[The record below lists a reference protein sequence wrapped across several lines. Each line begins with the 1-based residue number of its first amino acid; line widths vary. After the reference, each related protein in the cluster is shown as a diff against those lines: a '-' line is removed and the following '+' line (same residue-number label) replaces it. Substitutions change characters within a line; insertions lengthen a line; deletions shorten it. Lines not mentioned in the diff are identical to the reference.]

1 MLEIEPLLSDNA
13 LHYNIRR
20 IRIVER
26 VMFKKIFDRIFHRE
40 QLSIKHVLSLYCFVF
55 AFWSL
60 YRYFPENV
68 FPLWVE
74 ELILKPLIWLTPT
87 FWLVLKVEKEQ
98 LSSLGI
104 TKKNLFPA
112 LYWGIGLGIVFAAEG
127 LITNIVKYRGLQLPE
142 LNYSSFEL
150 VGMVFLSLATAFS
163 EETVFRGYIFTR
175 LWRLGKNE
183 WLANLISSFLF
194 ALIHLPIGLFVLSYT
209 PTVMLA
215 YLFFVFIF
223 GFGSAFVFARSE
235 NLVSS
240 ILLHSFW
247 SWPIILFR

>member
-1 MLEIEPLLSDNA
+1 M
-13 LHYNIRR
+13 
-20 IRIVER
+20 
-26 VMFKKIFDRIFHRE
+26 MFQKIFNQIFHRE
-40 QLSIKHVLSLYCFVF
+40 KLSLKHVFALFSFIF

-60 YRYFPENV
+60 YRYFPEGV

-74 ELILKPLIWLTPT
+74 ELIFKPLIWLIPT
-87 FWLVLKVEKEQ
+87 FWLVLKIEKEK
-98 LSSLGI
+98 LTSLGI

-127 LITNIVKYRGLQLPE
+127 LITNMVKYRGLQLPE
-142 LNYSSFEL
+142 LNYSFFEL
-150 VGMVFLSLATAFS
+150 MGLVFLSLVTAFS

-175 LWRLGKNE
+175 LWRLGQNE
-183 WLANLISSFLF
+183 WLANLITAFLF
-194 ALIHLPIGLFVLSYT
+194 TLIHLPIGLFVLGYS
-209 PTVMLA
+209 PLVMLT
-215 YLFFVFIF
+215 YLLFVFVF

-235 NLVSS
+235 NLISS